1 MCNSSQNR
9 TICFLFF
16 KERVNI
22 FHWKRYLVA
31 RLFPITCYI
40 LVCPYEFI
48 TLVIGVI
55 YHRVNKVE
63 KKEYRRRKTER
74 EMKKA
79 ENSCDLYFSLF
90 VTYLQHTYKVWL
102 KRKQVMFLNFHL
114 KVTFFILTSLFFR
127 RIEKTI
133 YRYKSISE
141 STTNL
146 F

>member
-1 MCNSSQNR
+1 MQTKKKRELRELLLDRKLLMINSR
-9 TICFLFF
+9 T
-16 KERVNI
+16 
-22 FHWKRYLVA
+22 Y
-31 RLFPITCYI
+31 PITCYI

-90 VTYLQHTYKVWL
+90 VTYLQHTYKV
-102 KRKQVMFLNFHL
+102 
-114 KVTFFILTSLFFR
+114 
-127 RIEKTI
+127 
-133 YRYKSISE
+133 
-141 STTNL
+141 
-146 F
+146 